1 MSEEMP
7 HIPTSNG
14 DLLDRFSIL
23 EIKGRLLAGT
33 AELDFARKELLAL
46 EPFVHPLRSSAS
58 VNQKYLELLHLNERI
73 WLAMDEIFELKETK
87 GQSYYRAI
95 EACIDLNVERAFLK
109 REINVLSKSALVEAK
124 SFFQNDDLR

>member
-87 GQSYYRAI
+87 GQSYYRAN